1 MSFGNKCDHDKEA
14 PRLFE
19 RSKELKRPPLAIEI
33 AMRNADE
40 FYFQRGA
47 FLQNIAYARMSM
59 RQQRSESREAVA
71 SLVKVLVSHC
81 DMEDMQVVRY
91 RQGNKSLVTVLELAR
106 IAGLGYKRCQR
117 AMKVLKEAGYLK
129 LKIRYERVASG
140 EIKPLIAIKKIL
152 PRMFLDLGVTGE
164 LLRSCQNYIFK
175 QMKKV
180 KKKGKKVDF
189 KAKQVFSQP
198 TSVSYAPIKQPT
210 FQQEKLKVEK
220 LYKLKLQN
228 PSWTTSQLRAAI

>member
-1 MSFGNKCDHDKEA
+1 
-14 PRLFE
+14 
-19 RSKELKRPPLAIEI
+19 
-33 AMRNADE
+33 
-40 FYFQRGA
+40 
-47 FLQNIAYARMSM
+47 
-59 RQQRSESREAVA
+59 
-71 SLVKVLVSHC
+71 
-81 DMEDMQVVRY
+81 
-91 RQGNKSLVTVLELAR
+91 
-106 IAGLGYKRCQR
+106 
-117 AMKVLKEAGYLK
+117 
-129 LKIRYERVASG
+129 
-140 EIKPLIAIKKIL
+140 
-152 PRMFLDLGVTGE
+152 MFLDLGVTGE